1 MTEDNPDNTAALQ
14 AAIKH
19 CWEVNASRLVVPKGV
34 YRFTSDQ
41 TVLFEGL
48 KDFVFDGNGSKFVFY
63 KKYNNLFQISNCE
76 RVEFKD
82 FKVDWDWD
90 VDPLGS
96 VVKVENVNPLD
107 GSVDLLFV
115 DYDKFS
121 RDVIRIRKME
131 GLDKATMSVGCEGCV
146 DIFFEFVY
154 GTDPHDRTHWLSG
167 NQLRL
172 FATEHDQIEKFK
184 NNLTAGM
191 LFRIRHYGYD
201 MHGLVLTDNVH
212 LTLRD
217 IDIYSC
223 PGHAL
228 LSSGEQH
235 HWQFIQVNIIRP
247 PDSKRPITCTADH
260 HHIAR
265 SQGFFLMENC
275 EFSLGGDDC
284 LNVHDTTAFAY
295 YQGKYTVRSKKVAD
309 AVTYQKGDRI
319 ELRND
324 DYSPTGLIGT
334 LKNPVTEID
343 KNTYEFTFE
352 EPIPKPTGSGFVLF
366 NLRFNSRNIIVR
378 NCHFHSNS
386 ARGLLLLGRDIT
398 IENNRF
404 FHTQMS
410 AIKIEAGWTHDL
422 WSEGYGASNIV
433 IANNVFDTINPMR
446 AYPIEMRP
454 VIYISTYLGTD
465 PSEDKTS
472 YPILKSILV
481 EANEFRNSP
490 GAIIYV
496 SSAAHVTIRKNT
508 ILNDS
513 PLEKYR
519 YRGVI
524 GAAYCSDLSVTE
536 NRWTK
541 SNQVPNPGIWVEGD
555 TTRDLHCS
563 DNRVVIDKSK
573 VILWV
578 CVSICSFLIVRMLW
592 NTGVAGAMT
601 RLTLLWRR
609 LAAAMTWLPRPANA
623 APNHR
628 RAD

>member
-82 FKVDWDWD
+82 FKVDWD

-235 HWQFIQVNIIRP
+235 HWQFIQVNIVP
-247 PDSKRPITCTADH
+247 PPGKKRPITCTADH
-260 HHIAR
+260 HHIAQ

-284 LNVHDTTAFAY
+284 LNVHDSTALAY
-295 YQGKYTVRSKKVAD
+295 SQGNYTVRSKNLK
-309 AVTYQKGDRI
+309 YPSMYKSGDRI
-319 ELRND
+319 EFRND
-324 DYSPTGLIGT
+324 DYSLTDFTGT
-334 LKNPVTEID
+334 LTLMKTID
-343 KNTYEFTFE
+343 ENAGIHDFIFKER
-352 EPIPKPTGSGFVLF
+352 IPEPTGSGFVLF
-366 NLRFNSRNIIVR
+366 NLRFDSHNIIVR
-378 NCHFHSNS
+378 NCNFHDNS
-386 ARGLLLLGRDIT
+386 ARGLLLLGRNIT
-398 IENNRF
+398 IEKNHF

-410 AIKIEAGWTHDL
+410 AIKIETGYTYND
-422 WSEGYGASNIV
+422 WSEGHGASNIV
-433 IANNVFDTINPMR
+433 IRKNIFDTINPMGQNPMKMHP
-446 AYPIEMRP
+446 A
-454 VIYISTYLGTD
+454 IYMSVYLGTD
-465 PSEDKTS
+465 PSEDKTPF
-472 YPILKSILV
+472 PILNRILV
-481 EANEFRNSP
+481 EANEFYNCP
-490 GAIIYV
+490 GAIAYV
-496 SSAAHVTIRKNT
+496 SSAAQVTIRKNT
-508 ILNDS
+508 ILNNVSRHDEY
-513 PLEKYR
+513 PH
-519 YRGVI
+519 RGSI
-524 GAAYCSDLSVTE
+524 GAAYCSGLSVTE
-536 NRWTK
+536 NRWIKSEQAPHPSIYAETDTTMDVHCSGNVVIEPDEK
-541 SNQVPNPGIWVEGD
+541 SNAYRGW
-555 TTRDLHCS
+555 L
-563 DNRVVIDKSK
+563 K
-573 VILWV
+573 LWLF
-578 CVSICSFLIVRMLW
+578 SQIIVF
-592 NTGVAGAMT
+592 TI
-601 RLTLLWRR
+601 
-609 LAAAMTWLPRPANA
+609 PF
-623 APNHR
+623 
-628 RAD
+628 